1 MDSNCFPPLSSGTE
15 LHRKIQ
21 IWAERL
27 ADEGWISRQAAESLG
42 QMMTPSA
49 NDLFSRQGRP
59 LVVAFFGGTGV
70 GKSTLLNRL
79 AGEEVARTGIERP
92 TSREVT
98 FYLHASIKLE
108 RLPREFP
115 LEKVKIA
122 RHQSP
127 SRKEIAWIDL
137 PDIDSVEHANRD
149 LALKLL
155 PYVDVLIYVVSPE
168 RYRDEAGWRLLSEHN
183 LKFAWLFVMNHWDE
197 GCEEQIEDFT
207 HQLKTAGF
215 EDPIVLRCDS
225 RQDIRARKPDD
236 FGKLAE
242 ILTAFAHAHGVE
254 QLTARNEHLKRKQ
267 LAAKVNEL
275 LDALGEASA
284 IDRLCTRWREI
295 WQEAVETVRPGLKW
309 PSEAMAREAVGLTHR
324 LTPAET
330 DSDLNRTLLW
340 STWVS
345 QSLLDAL
352 DRLILEAEKLG
363 FSAELIRR
371 VAPRPEELQKTLVDQ
386 VQFHLRRS
394 LATPGHW
401 LQRLGLRCFGALAIL
416 MPLAASAWAG
426 YQLVLG
432 YFQKDFLG
440 IDFAVHSLLLI
451 GLAWLVPHLFQRLLE
466 PSLEKAALRGIK
478 RGLILGFEQIETE
491 VEQRLRSLGEA
502 QADLTE
508 QGKRLIQELSFLPS
522 PADSLMV
529 GADGHPPL
537 LGRMLADLPS

>member
-1 MDSNCFPPLSSGTE
+1 MDSNCFPQQALGTE
-15 LHRKIQ
+15 LLRQVQ

-27 ADEGWISRQAAESLG
+27 ADEGWISRQAAESLAHI
-42 QMMTPSA
+42 TTHSA
-49 NDLFSRQGRP
+49 EDLFGSQRRP

-98 FYLHASIKLE
+98 FYLHASHKLE
-108 RLPREFP
+108 RLPHEFP

-137 PDIDSVEHANRD
+137 PDIDSIEHANRD

-155 PYVDVLIYVVSPE
+155 PYIDVLIYVVSPE
-168 RYRDEAGWRLLSEHN
+168 RYRDDAGWRLLKEHS

-207 HQLKTAGF
+207 YQLKTAGF

-242 ILTAFAHAHGVE
+242 ILMAFAHAHGVE
-254 QLTARNEHLKRKQ
+254 QLTARNAHLRSKQ

-275 LDALGEASA
+275 LEALGEASA
-284 IDRLCTRWREI
+284 VDRLCTRWREV
-295 WQEAVETVRPGLKW
+295 WREAVETVRPGLKW
-309 PSEAMAREAVGLTHR
+309 PSEALAREAVGSTR
-324 LTPAET
+324 LTAAET
-330 DSDLNRTLLW
+330 DAVPLASSDLNRTLLW

-352 DRLILEAEKLG
+352 YQLILEAENLG
-363 FSAELIRR
+363 LSAEPIRR
-371 VAPRPEELQKTLVDQ
+371 LVPCQAELQKTLVDQ

-394 LATPGHW
+394 LAAPGHW
-401 LQRLGLRCFGALAIL
+401 LRRLGLRCFGVLAIL
-416 MPLAASAWAG
+416 MPLSASAWAG

-432 YFQKDFLG
+432 YFQQAYLG

-478 RGLILGFEQIETE
+478 RGLISGFEQIETE
-491 VEQRLRSLGEA
+491 VERRLRSLGEA
-502 QADLTE
+502 QANLVE
-508 QGKRLIQELSFLPS
+508 QGKRLVLALSFPPS
-522 PADSLMV
+522 SSSAARKSALD
-529 GADGHPPL
+529 
-537 LGRMLADLPS
+537 RMLADPA

>member
-1 MDSNCFPPLSSGTE
+1 MDLNCFPPQGTE
-15 LHRKIQ
+15 LLQQAQ

-27 ADEGWISRQAAESLG
+27 ADEGWISRQAAESLAH
-42 QMMTPSA
+42 MTTPSA
-49 NDLFSRQGRP
+49 DDLFSRQGRP

-79 AGEEVARTGIERP
+79 SGEELARTGIERP

-98 FYLHASIKLE
+98 FYLHASIRLE
-108 RLPREFP
+108 HLPHEFP

-122 RHQSP
+122 RHQSLCA
-127 SRKEIAWIDL
+127 KEIVWIDL
-137 PDIDSVEHANRD
+137 PDIDSVEHANRG

-155 PYVDVLIYVVSPE
+155 PYIDVLIYVVSPE
-168 RYRDEAGWRLLSEHN
+168 RYRDEAGWRLLREHN

-197 GCEEQIEDFT
+197 GCEEQLEDFT

-236 FGKLAE
+236 FGKLIE
-242 ILTAFAHAHGVE
+242 ILTAFAHARGVE
-254 QLTARNEHLKRKQ
+254 QLTARNEHLRRKQ
-267 LAAKVNEL
+267 LAAKVTEL

-295 WQEAVETVRPGLKW
+295 WREAVETVRPGLKW
-309 PSEAMAREAVGLTHR
+309 PSEALARETVVATRRVTA
-324 LTPAET
+324 AET
-330 DSDLNRTLLW
+330 NSDLNRSLLW

-352 DRLILEAEKLG
+352 DRLILEAENLG
-363 FSAELIRR
+363 LSAEPIRR
-371 VAPRPEELQKTLVDQ
+371 VAPCSEELQKTLVDQ

-394 LATPGHW
+394 LAAPGHW
-401 LQRLGLRCFGALAIL
+401 LQRLGLRCFGALTIL
-416 MPLAASAWAG
+416 MPLAASAWAA

-451 GLAWLVPHLFQRLLE
+451 GLAWLVPYLLQRLLE

-478 RGLILGFEQIETE
+478 RGLTLGFEQIETE
-491 VEQRLRSLGEA
+491 VERRLRSLGEA
-502 QADLTE
+502 QANLTE
-508 QGKRLIQELSFLPS
+508 QGKRLVRALSLPPS
-522 PADSLMV
+522 PSAAARKSE
-529 GADGHPPL
+529 
-537 LGRMLADLPS
+537 LGRMLAAS